1 MRAACAFFGGIVVMG
16 AAAPSAAQPAAP
28 SKKECAAA
36 YEDTQA
42 LRRDG
47 RLAEAQKR
55 ALACTQD
62 ACPDVVKQDCTR
74 WLAEIETNQPTVVFE
89 AFDTRGAETASVEVS
104 VDGAKLLERLDG
116 KAVAVDPGER
126 VFRYQLVDGSSAP
139 VETRVV
145 VREGEKNRK
154 LTVRFAGAGGAAVG
168 SEYQGGEGEGDAGS
182 GGGVPTLAWVLG
194 GVGVVG
200 IGAFATLGV
209 LALNEKANREAPV
222 AEGGCAPNC
231 SDDQVSSVRSKLVLA
246 DVSLGVGVAALGVAT
261 YLFIASRKDAPA
273 ASQSALRVQG
283 GAVPGGGWAALGG
296 AF

>member
-1 MRAACAFFGGIVVMG
+1 MCLATVTVAAPG
-16 AAAPSAAQPAAP
+16 AAQQSAPT
-28 SKKECAAA
+28 KKECASA

-89 AFDTRGAETASVEVS
+89 AFDVSGAETAAVEVS
-104 VDGAKLLERLDG
+104 VDGALLKDRLDG
-116 KAVAVDPGER
+116 KSVAVDPGER
-126 VFRYQLVDGSSAP
+126 VFRYQLTDGSSTP

-154 LTVRFAGAGGAAVG
+154 LTVRFAVAGSAVGAG
-168 SEYQGGEGEGDAGS
+168 AGS
-182 GGGVPTLAWVLG
+182 DGVHAGDDTGAQGGVPTLAWVLG

-200 IGAFATLGV
+200 IGAFATFGILG
-209 LALNEKANREAPV
+209 LSEKADREAPV

-231 SDDQVSSVRSKLVLA
+231 SDDDVSSVRTKLVLA

-261 YLFIASRKDAPA
+261 YLLLTSRKDAPA

-283 GAVPGGGWAALGG
+283 GPTRGGGWAAVG
-296 AF
+296 ARF